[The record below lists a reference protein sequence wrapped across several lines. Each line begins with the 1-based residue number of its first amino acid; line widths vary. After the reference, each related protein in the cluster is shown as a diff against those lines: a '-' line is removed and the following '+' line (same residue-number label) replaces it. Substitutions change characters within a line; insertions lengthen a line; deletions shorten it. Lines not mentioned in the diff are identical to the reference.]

1 MFKFRKTIN
10 IFIITYNV
18 FIWFS
23 FAIGNILEV
32 VKMIYSI
39 TFNQSIPLCNVK
51 DSIVQLFSKWCVVL
65 WRVPIPFQESI
76 KIKLFRI
83 LQCYFP
89 PPPSV
94 LYLHTR
100 CENSGGKTD
109 IFILCQGSGTQVYQQ
124 LLQSSQPCVH
134 SQKSLR

>member
-89 PPPSV
+89 PPPV
-94 LYLHTR
+94 CYTCTLGVKTVVGKLIYLYYVKAVAPK
-100 CENSGGKTD
+100 C
-109 IFILCQGSGTQVYQQ
+109 I
-124 LLQSSQPCVH
+124 SSYCSPPNHAFTVR
-134 SQKSLR
+134 KA